1 MIYFYPFQRN
11 QAQQKVDDKMCET
24 EEEDEEKEEEE
35 EEEEEKIDQLIS
47 LLSSLYQG
55 TPERGCSRPIP
66 LVFITTQGSLPNLSC
81 AHSLEQGAV
90 KAGQV
95 TESQP
100 NQISIFNVLYLYAL
114 KRFLCFSHDSCWLQ
128 REWDH
133 SQGDVSQEDDQGQE
147 HLHRLK
153 QMEASVLWHRL
164 LRQVRDHLVVS
175 REMNVICFEFTLE
188 LW

>member
-1 MIYFYPFQRN
+1 MIHFYPFQRN

-24 EEEDEEKEEEE
+24 AEKEECQNEEEEEE
-35 EEEEEKIDQLIS
+35 EEEEEKIDLLIS

-55 TPERGCSRPIP
+55 TPERGCSRPIT
-66 LVFITTQGSLPNLSC
+66 LVFIITQRSLPNLSS
-81 AHSLEQGAV
+81 AHSLKQGAV

-128 REWDH
+128 RE
-133 SQGDVSQEDDQGQE
+133 
-147 HLHRLK
+147 
-153 QMEASVLWHRL
+153 
-164 LRQVRDHLVVS
+164 
-175 REMNVICFEFTLE
+175 
-188 LW
+188 